1 MNTLG
6 YEIMTK
12 FRCECLQKYQSA
24 GLSPEDKLTGS
35 KITICCMRPFL
46 RMHEGGSTHPKQETN
61 NRPRQGEHCK
71 AIFPTLQTNELV
83 EGMGLCMRGYS
94 QKQKRLKDG
103 YINKD
108 HPWVTHHR
116 NCKPEVHFLVCW
128 QCNRLTTVSFRVSKL
143 AEPLPES

>member
-1 MNTLG
+1 
-6 YEIMTK
+6 
-12 FRCECLQKYQSA
+12 
-24 GLSPEDKLTGS
+24 
-35 KITICCMRPFL
+35 
-46 RMHEGGSTHPKQETN
+46 MHEENSTHPKQETN
-61 NRPRQGEHCK
+61 NRARQGEHCK

-116 NCKPEVHFLVCW
+116 NCKPEAHFLVCW
-128 QCNRLTTVSFRVSKL
+128 QCNQLTTVSFRVSKL